1 MAEELLAGHGRFRA
15 ASAADEREFLR
26 RLASEGQ
33 RPRALF
39 IGCSDS
45 RVVPELL
52 TGARPGD
59 LFVVRNIAN
68 RVPPWRE
75 RDDGVAAAVEFALE
89 QLGTPDVIV
98 CGHDGCG
105 GVSAALDLRP
115 TGRARS
121 RLDRWIRGITPAV
134 ARAREAGGTREQ
146 LLRRAVEENV
156 LEGLAD
162 LAAYPAVARARSS
175 RTRPTPWLGIRP
187 RRGAAVRV
195 YDPARDRF
203 VLARSAGAAL
213 SVRPRPEL
221 KMRA

>member
-1 MAEELLAGHGRFRA
+1 MVEELLAGHGRFRA
-15 ASAADEREFLR
+15 AYAADEREFLR

-33 RPRALF
+33 RPQALF

-105 GVSAALDLRP
+105 GVSAALEP
-115 TGRARS
+115 QPSGSSRS

-162 LAAYPAVARARSS
+162 LAAYPAVARARSIG
-175 RTRPTPWLGIRP
+175 RVRLHGWVYDL
-187 RRGAAVRV
+187 AEALVRV
-195 YDPARDRF
+195 YDPVRDRF
-203 VLARSAGAAL
+203 VLPGELGIAGA
-213 SVRPRPEL
+213 
-221 KMRA
+221 

>member
-15 ASAADEREFLR
+15 AYAADEREFLR

-33 RPRALF
+33 RPRRLF

-105 GVSAALDLRP
+105 GVSAALEPRP
-115 TGRARS
+115 SGSSRS
-121 RLDRWIRGITPAV
+121 RLDR
-134 ARAREAGGTREQ
+134 
-146 LLRRAVEENV
+146 
-156 LEGLAD
+156 
-162 LAAYPAVARARSS
+162 
-175 RTRPTPWLGIRP
+175 
-187 RRGAAVRV
+187 
-195 YDPARDRF
+195 
-203 VLARSAGAAL
+203 
-213 SVRPRPEL
+213 
-221 KMRA
+221 